1 MHSLLIKSQPDRI
14 QPSRYLRIP
23 MAAALALMTLAVV
36 ATAFPAFAATPA
48 VTITMTDKP
57 ARFHPQ
63 EVTIKE
69 GQTVKWMNNAK
80 TLHSVDADPSAAQ
93 KKGDVSLPK
102 GAKPFDSG
110 FLQPGMSYEY
120 TFTVPGVYK
129 YTCLPHEKDG
139 MNGVVVVK

>member
-1 MHSLLIKSQPDRI
+1 
-14 QPSRYLRIP
+14 
-23 MAAALALMTLAVV
+23 MTVAVA
-36 ATAFPAFAATPA
+36 ATALPAFAATPA
-48 VTITMTDKP
+48 VTVTMTDKP
-57 ARFHPQ
+57 ARFHP
-63 EVTIKE
+63 EKFTIKT

-110 FLQPGMSYEY
+110 FLQPGMSYEH

-139 MNGVVVVK
+139 MDGVVVVK